1 VTQVSQVYL
10 DYQETQGS
18 VETVVVKQ
26 VVVEEQVDQVLR
38 DHLDPLGHRAPQ
50 GTLDKEDKRVE

>member
-1 VTQVSQVYL
+1 MSQVYL